1 MTQDTSSVGIS
12 VFLKA
17 SVTYPQGIAFSAFP
31 DDSDVGITG
40 NTEIAGSAS
49 GVNGELI
56 WWKTAS
62 GIELQVPIIPNTPQ
76 EAQLDILFTA
86 NRASKNRFPA
96 KDIITLV
103 ATNPVTG
110 VAKTY
115 TGGIVKNGAVG
126 YQYGGD
132 GRIKTKTYGFVF
144 EDAI

>member
-40 NTEIAGSAS
+40 NTVIAGSAS

-62 GIELQVPIIPNTPQ
+62 GIDLQVPIIPNTPQ
-76 EAQLDILFTA
+76 
-86 NRASKNRFPA
+86 
-96 KDIITLV
+96 
-103 ATNPVTG
+103 
-110 VAKTY
+110 
-115 TGGIVKNGAVG
+115 
-126 YQYGGD
+126 
-132 GRIKTKTYGFVF
+132 
-144 EDAI
+144 